1 MFALELQNLKK
12 TYDNGFQALKNINL
26 QVKKGSFFG
35 LLGANGAGKSTT
47 INIISHL
54 IPKTS
59 GEVIINGFHL
69 EKQTYQAKASI
80 GIVPQEYNLP
90 VFETTETILLNAAGY
105 HGINRSKALARAH
118 WLLEELGLGDKKDT
132 IVYRLSGGMK
142 RRLMIARS
150 LIHQPELLILDEPSA
165 GVDVEI
171 RHSIWQFLKTMNQ
184 AGTSII
190 LTTHYLEEA
199 EQLCDEVAIIHHGD
213 IVEQARLEHLLR
225 KSTQQTYV
233 VHTMHS
239 IEPGLVLKSG
249 FIRPLT
255 INSFEIDIHMQDSLN
270 PLFLELESLGIQ
282 MTNVA
287 PKTNR
292 LEALFMELI
301 RDEH

>member
-1 MFALELQNLKK
+1 MFALELHNLKK
-12 TYDNGFQALKNINL
+12 TYENGFQALKNINL
-26 QVKKGSFFG
+26 QVKKGCFFG

-59 GEVIINGFHL
+59 GDILINGFHL
-69 EKQTYQAKASI
+69 DKQTNRAKASI

-90 VFETTETILLNAAGY
+90 IFETTETILINAAGY
-105 HGINRSKALARAH
+105 QGISRSKALPRAH
-118 WLLEELGLGDKKDT
+118 WLLNELGLGDKKDT

-171 RHSIWQFLKTMNQ
+171 RHSIWDFLKTMNQ

-213 IVEQARLEHLLR
+213 IVEQASLEHLFR
-225 KSTQQTYV
+225 NQTQQTYV
-233 VHTMHS
+233 IHTKDT
-239 IEPGLVLKSG
+239 IPEIAFQSG
-249 FIRPLT
+249 KARILT
-255 INSFEIDIHMQDSLN
+255 PKSFEIDIDMKNSLN
-270 PLFLELESLGIQ
+270 PLFMELESHHIQ
-282 MTNVA
+282 IANVA

>member
-1 MFALELQNLKK
+1 MFALELHNLKK
-12 TYDNGFQALKNINL
+12 TYENGFQALKNINL
-26 QVKKGSFFG
+26 QVKKGCFFG

-59 GEVIINGFHL
+59 GDILINGFHL
-69 EKQTYQAKASI
+69 DKQTNRAKASI

-90 VFETTETILLNAAGY
+90 IFETTETILINAAGY
-105 HGINRSKALARAH
+105 QGINRSKALPRAH
-118 WLLEELGLGDKKDT
+118 WLLNELGLGDKKDT

-171 RHSIWQFLKTMNQ
+171 RHSIWDFLKTMNQ

-213 IVEQARLEHLLR
+213 IVEQASLEHLFR
-225 KSTQQTYV
+225 NQTQQTYV
-233 VHTMHS
+233 IHTKDA
-239 IEPGLVLKSG
+239 IPEIAFQSG
-249 FIRPLT
+249 KARILT
-255 INSFEIDIHMQDSLN
+255 PKSFEIDIDMKNSLN
-270 PLFLELESLGIQ
+270 PLFMELESHHIQ
-282 MTNVA
+282 IANVA

>member
-1 MFALELQNLKK
+1 MFALELHNLKK
-12 TYDNGFQALKNINL
+12 TYENGFQALKNVNL
-26 QVKKGSFFG
+26 QVKKGCFFG

-59 GEVIINGFHL
+59 GDILINGFHL
-69 EKQTYQAKASI
+69 DKQTNRAKASI

-90 VFETTETILLNAAGY
+90 IFETTETILINAAGY
-105 HGINRSKALARAH
+105 QGINRSKALPRAH
-118 WLLEELGLGDKKDT
+118 WLLNELGLGDKKDT

-171 RHSIWQFLKTMNQ
+171 RHSIWDFLKTMNQ

-213 IVEQARLEHLLR
+213 IVEQASLEHLFR
-225 KSTQQTYV
+225 NQTQQTYV
-233 VHTMHS
+233 IHTKDA
-239 IEPGLVLKSG
+239 IPEIAFQSG
-249 FIRPLT
+249 RARILT
-255 INSFEIDIHMQDSLN
+255 PKSFEIDIDMKNSLN
-270 PLFLELESLGIQ
+270 PLFMELESHHIQ
-282 MTNVA
+282 IANVA

>member
-1 MFALELQNLKK
+1 MFALELHNLKK
-12 TYDNGFQALKNINL
+12 TYENGFQALKNVNL
-26 QVKKGSFFG
+26 QVKKGCFFG

-59 GEVIINGFHL
+59 GDILINGFHL
-69 EKQTYQAKASI
+69 DKQTNRAKASI

-90 VFETTETILLNAAGY
+90 IFETTETILINAAGY
-105 HGINRSKALARAH
+105 QGINRSKALPRAH
-118 WLLEELGLGDKKDT
+118 WLLNELGLGDKKDT

-171 RHSIWQFLKTMNQ
+171 RHSIWDFLKTMNQ

-213 IVEQARLEHLLR
+213 IVEQASLEHLFR
-225 KSTQQTYV
+225 NQTQQTYV
-233 VHTMHS
+233 IHTKDA
-239 IEPGLVLKSG
+239 IPEIAFQSG
-249 FIRPLT
+249 KARILT
-255 INSFEIDIHMQDSLN
+255 PKSFEIDIDMKNSLN
-270 PLFLELESLGIQ
+270 PLFMELESHHIQ
-282 MTNVA
+282 IANVA

>member
-12 TYDNGFQALKNINL
+12 TYENGFQALKNINL
-26 QVKKGSFFG
+26 QVKKGCFFG

-59 GEVIINGFHL
+59 GHVIINGFHL
-69 EKQTYQAKASI
+69 DKQTSRAKASI

-90 VFETTETILLNAAGY
+90 IFETTETILINAAGY
-105 HGINRSKALARAH
+105 QGISRSKALPRAH
-118 WLLEELGLGDKKDT
+118 WLLDEVGLGDKKDT

-171 RHSIWQFLKTMNQ
+171 RHSIWDFLKTMNQ

-213 IVEQARLEHLLR
+213 IVEQASLEHLFR
-225 KSTQQTYV
+225 NQTQQTYV
-233 VHTMHS
+233 IHTKDAMPEIPLHS
-239 IEPGLVLKSG
+239 GTA
-249 FIRPLT
+249 RWLT
-255 INSFEIDIHMQDSLN
+255 PKSFEIDIHMKNSLN
-270 PLFLELESLGIQ
+270 PLFIELESHHIQ
-282 MTNVA
+282 IANVA

>member
-1 MFALELQNLKK
+1 MFALELHNLKK
-12 TYDNGFQALKNINL
+12 TYENGFQALKNVNL
-26 QVKKGSFFG
+26 QVKKGCFFG

-59 GEVIINGFHL
+59 GDILINGFHL
-69 EKQTYQAKASI
+69 DKQTNRAKASI

-90 VFETTETILLNAAGY
+90 IFETTETILINAAGY
-105 HGINRSKALARAH
+105 QGISRSKALPRAH
-118 WLLEELGLGDKKDT
+118 WLLNELGLGDKKDT

-171 RHSIWQFLKTMNQ
+171 RHSIWDFLKTMNQ

-213 IVEQARLEHLLR
+213 IVEQASLEHLFR
-225 KSTQQTYV
+225 NQTQQTYV
-233 VHTMHS
+233 IHTKDT
-239 IEPGLVLKSG
+239 IPEIAFQSG
-249 FIRPLT
+249 KARILT
-255 INSFEIDIHMQDSLN
+255 PKSFEIDIDMKNSLN
-270 PLFLELESLGIQ
+270 PLFMELESHHIQ
-282 MTNVA
+282 IANVA

>member
-26 QVKKGSFFG
+26 QVKKGCFFG

-59 GEVIINGFHL
+59 GNIIINGFHL
-69 EKQTYQAKASI
+69 DKQTLKAKASI

-105 HGINRSKALARAH
+105 HGITRSKALAKAH
-118 WLLEELGLGDKKDT
+118 WLLDELGLGDKKDT

-171 RHSIWQFLKTMNQ
+171 RHSIWKFLKTMNQ
-184 AGTSII
+184 TGTSII

-213 IVEQARLEHLLR
+213 LVEQASLEHLFR
-225 KSTQQTYV
+225 NQTQQTYV
-233 VHTMHS
+233 IHTKDAIPEIS
-239 IEPGLVLKSG
+239 FQSG
-249 FIRPLT
+249 NARILT
-255 INSFEIDIHMQDSLN
+255 PNSFEIDIHMKNSLN
-270 PLFLELESLGIQ
+270 PLFLELESHQIQ
-282 MTNVA
+282 IANVA